1 MSEKETYSLD
11 EAQTEFAK
19 KTNDGEV
26 WGYLEN
32 ESRTAEEDAAMV
44 NAAHASLYH
53 WAKVGTAVNR
63 QRGEW
68 MLSRVYTVLGRA
80 EPAVHHARR
89 CLDLT
94 EANMDDMAVFDKG
107 YAFEAMARS
116 LTLAGKKDEAKDYLG
131 KAKAVADTIDDEED
145 KKWFVGDLEGGVW
158 YSIG

>member
-1 MSEKETYSLD
+1 MSEDKTYSLE
-11 EAQTEFAK
+11 EAHTEFAK
-19 KTNDGEV
+19 KTNGEV

-32 ESRTAEEDAAMV
+32 EKRTAEEDEAMV

-53 WAKVGTAVNR
+53 WSNVGTAVNR

-80 EPAVHHARR
+80 EAAVHHARR
-89 CLDLT
+89 CMDLT
-94 EANMDDMAVFDKG
+94 EAKMNDMAVFDKG

-116 LTLAGKKDEAKDYLG
+116 LALAGKREKAEDYLS

-145 KKWFVGDLEGGVW
+145 KKWFVGDLEGGEW
-158 YSIG
+158 YGIG

>member
-19 KTNDGEV
+19 KTNGEV

-80 EPAVHHARR
+80 ESAVHHARR

-116 LTLAGKKDEAKDYLG
+116 LALAGKKDEAKDYLG

-145 KKWFVGDLEGGVW
+145 KKWFVGDLEGGEW
-158 YSIG
+158 YGIG